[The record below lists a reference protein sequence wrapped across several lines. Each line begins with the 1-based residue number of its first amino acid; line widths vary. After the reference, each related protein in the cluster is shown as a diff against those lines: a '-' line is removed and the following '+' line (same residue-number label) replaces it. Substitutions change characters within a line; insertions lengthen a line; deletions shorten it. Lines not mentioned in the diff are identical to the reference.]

1 MTKNSPP
8 MTPASP
14 VAKSSSKGASGHSW
28 LNGFA
33 LFWGLP
39 LILWQSIFFV
49 IPVLFLVLMTFW
61 SVENFQLTAD
71 YTMANWVE
79 IFSRDYFR
87 TTYLRTF
94 ILAAVAALSATIL
107 AFPFAYA
114 LAFKVSPST
123 RRFGL
128 FLLIT
133 PFFTSYLV
141 RSYSWQIILADNGL
155 INAVLQRVGAGS
167 ITMLHTPF
175 ATMVGYLTFFFPL
188 VTLLQ
193 LYSLVNVDRNLIEAA
208 HNLGSGRIRT
218 VFEVVIPS
226 AKIGIIFSAAFA
238 FILAFGDFIAPALLG
253 GGNIPTLSITI
264 IDTVKSA
271 SNWPQASVVAL
282 IMVVTLVVVT
292 FAAFRLA
299 FPPRNEAR

>member
-1 MTKNSPP
+1 LTKTPITPP
-8 MTPASP
+8 SP
-14 VAKSSSKGASGHSW
+14 VAESPSKRPSDHSW

-49 IPVLFLVLMTFW
+49 VPVLFLILMTFW

-71 YTMANWVE
+71 YTTWNWVE

-87 TTYLRTF
+87 TTYVRTF

-107 AFPFAYA
+107 AFPFAYG
-114 LAFKVSPST
+114 LAFKVSVAT
-123 RRFGL
+123 RRFAL

-155 INAVLQRVGAGS
+155 INAVLQTVGVGS
-167 ITMLHTPF
+167 IAMLHTPF
-175 ATMVGYLTFFFPL
+175 ATIVGYLTFFFPL

-193 LYSLVNVDRNLIEAA
+193 LYSLVNVDRDLIEAA
-208 HNLGSGRIRT
+208 NNLGSGRIRT

-226 AKIGIIFSAAFA
+226 AKIGLIFSAAFA

-253 GGNIPTLSITI
+253 GGKIPTLSITI

-282 IMVVTLVVVT
+282 VMVVTLIIVT
-292 FAAFRLA
+292 FAAFRVA
-299 FPPRNEAR
+299 FPPRKEAR

>member
-1 MTKNSPP
+1 
-8 MTPASP
+8 MTPTSP
-14 VAKSSSKGASGHSW
+14 VAKSPSKRSSGHSW

-33 LFWGLP
+33 LLWGLP

-49 IPVLFLVLMTFW
+49 VPVLFLILMTFW

-71 YTMANWVE
+71 YTTANWVE
-79 IFSRDYFR
+79 ILSRDYFR
-87 TTYLRTF
+87 TTYLKTF

-114 LAFKVSPST
+114 LAFKVSLST
-123 RRFGL
+123 RRFAL

-155 INAVLQRVGAGS
+155 INAVLQRVGIGS

-193 LYSLVNVDRNLIEAA
+193 LYSLVNVDRDLIEAA
-208 HNLGSGRIRT
+208 NNLGSGRIRT

-264 IDTVKSA
+264 IDTIKSA

-299 FPPRNEAR
+299 FPPRKEAR